1 MVLKRTLP
9 SRVQLA
15 QPAPASAPSAPVTA
29 PAPQPEIPA
38 VAEPVAVA
46 PAPVAAA
53 KAEPTPAP
61 VAEAVAPA
69 EAAGEVEVS
78 VSRPDGGGMRRKVR
92 EKKPR
97 TFDTASGDEPVVV
110 TAAPAPSVV
119 PQTDV
124 DFEKVGEKL
133 SSLGVTEAKRD
144 VLTEKAAPA
153 TPVSEAPF
161 EDIAPEA
168 PAAKETPAWLV
179 ELQKELAAANE
190 PKDKDPRRAALNL
203 PPPPTLPPNL
213 LAGLVEDESSADSFG
228 PAPEPTPS
236 PAAAASFGAPAAA
249 SESLPPSGMSLA
261 TKTPAS
267 PSQSDLPWTNPA
279 PKDDW
284 QLDIGA
290 GTPGSGTE
298 GASLPPSAV
307 QPGDIYGGLGQPQA
321 AAGGAGS
328 PPWQGAG
335 NVPPAELPGPRNTF
349 RNMGAP
355 ASGGFQ
361 LVAAVAVLAL
371 VGGGAWYM
379 LSKPDNAN
387 ERLARWSG
395 SLRETTETLPDGQN
409 GPVPERTV
417 RMDELAQNDGLL
429 PPPDPNA
436 SSIQALPSS
445 GGSSSAVIDFADV
458 APNQQRGP
466 ITADGS
472 EQMPEDIGFIASLQ
486 KAIAEKK
493 AERSGDASP
502 GVPSVPA
509 AGAPVTPAAT
519 GTETA
524 MDKTIKNEALKA
536 QLDAELAAYRKAL
549 VDAGNVAEAPR
560 PAEFLA
566 NAQAQAAQPTP
577 SPYIGANAQS
587 GATAPLQP
595 PPAAQAAGLPPA
607 ELYGSNPGNLPVLP
621 EPVAEQPKVRQLSDF
636 DVSMFE
642 PDKDKVRIPKGIRPR
657 MSTGDFPEMDVLSL
671 VPNKGLI
678 AYHNGQ
684 EGVLLIGETVDGWQL
699 VGVNGQAAEFRGSG
713 GKTYYV
719 SAEQ

>member
-1 MVLKRTLP
+1 
-9 SRVQLA
+9 
-15 QPAPASAPSAPVTA
+15 
-29 PAPQPEIPA
+29 
-38 VAEPVAVA
+38 
-46 PAPVAAA
+46 
-53 KAEPTPAP
+53 
-61 VAEAVAPA
+61 
-69 EAAGEVEVS
+69 
-78 VSRPDGGGMRRKVR
+78 MRRKVR
-92 EKKPR
+92 DKKPR
-97 TFDTASGDEPVVV
+97 SFDTASDEPAPV
-110 TAAPAPSVV
+110 TAAPAPSAV

-133 SSLGVTEAKRD
+133 ASIGVTEAKRD
-144 VLTEKAAPA
+144 TLTEKAAPA
-153 TPVSEAPF
+153 TAVSEAPF
-161 EDIAPEA
+161 EDSPADA
-168 PAAKETPAWLV
+168 PAPGGAKETPAWLV

-213 LAGLVEDESSADSFG
+213 LAGLVEDESSASTLG
-228 PAPEPTPS
+228 PAPEPTPA
-236 PAAAASFGAPAAA
+236 PAVASSSASAAA

-261 TKTPAS
+261 TKTPTGT
-267 PSQSDLPWTNPA
+267 SQSDLPWTNPA

-284 QLDIGA
+284 QLDIPDG
-290 GTPGSGTE
+290 GTGSE

-307 QPGDIYGGLGQPQA
+307 QPGDIYGGIGKDQPA
-321 AAGGAGS
+321 SGGAGA
-328 PPWQGAG
+328 PPWQTAGA
-335 NVPPAELPGPRNTF
+335 VPPAELPGPRGNF

-361 LVAAVAVLAL
+361 LIAAVAVLAL

-436 SSIQALPSS
+436 SSIQALPSAA
-445 GGSSSAVIDFADV
+445 GSSSAVIDFADV
-458 APNQQRGP
+458 APDQQRGP

-472 EQMPEDIGFIASLQ
+472 EAMPEDIGFIASLQ

-493 AERSGDASP
+493 AERGSDASP
-502 GVPSVPA
+502 GVPSTPA
-509 AGAPVTPAAT
+509 AGAPVAPAAT

-549 VDAGNVAEAPR
+549 VDASSVAEAPR

-566 NAQAQAAQPTP
+566 NAQAQAATPTP
-577 SPYIGANAQS
+577 SPYLGADAKPGEVAS
-587 GATAPLQP
+587 LQP

-607 ELYGSNPGNLPVLP
+607 ELYGNNPSNLPILP
-621 EPVAEQPKVRQLSDF
+621 EPVAEQPKIRQLSDF

-657 MSTGDFPEMDVLSL
+657 MSTSDFPEMDVLSL

-699 VGVNGQAAEFRGSG
+699 VNVNGQAAEFRGNG